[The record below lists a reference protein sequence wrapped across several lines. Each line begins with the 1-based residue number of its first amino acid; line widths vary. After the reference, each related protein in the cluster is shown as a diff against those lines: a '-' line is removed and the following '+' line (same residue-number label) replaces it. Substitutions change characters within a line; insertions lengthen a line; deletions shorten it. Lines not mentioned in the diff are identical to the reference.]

1 MKRWKTKTLFF
12 LFLYSLVISS
22 QAVPKDSPNNIKVNK
37 IWDSAAHNAFTDLIK
52 FKGNY
57 YCSFREGSGHVPGTD
72 GVVRILKSK
81 DAENWE
87 SVVSLEKQGI
97 DLRDPKLS
105 VTPDGR
111 IMVIIGGS
119 VYKDG
124 KLLGREPQVSFSD
137 KSGERFSSP
146 ERVTIDPEIVSWGDW
161 IWRVTWFKGTG
172 YAIDYQIGPE
182 ERRGPTALYL
192 VKTTDG
198 RNFQKV
204 SKIELD
210 GFPNEATIRFDESG
224 KMFVLIRREL
234 DDKMG
239 VLAQSPAP
247 YTQWEFDKLTYRLGG
262 PNFIFY
268 GDKII
273 VGTRIMESE
282 VYTGILIGDTSG
294 NLRKILSLPSGGDTS
309 YPGFVLEKDKLLVS
323 YYSSHEGKSAI
334 YMAVVPLSYIE
345 KLKIAPPVSQ
355 SKKIWDKAPQCAF
368 TDMVRYNGKF
378 YCTFREASSHVPTFD
393 GDDGKIRVIISDDGE
408 SWKSV
413 ALIEEKG
420 VDLRDPKLSVMPDNR
435 LMITCGGSV
444 YDNNRLMEW
453 NTRVIYSENG
463 KEWTRPFRVKGIP
476 LNNWFFRLT
485 WKGDT
490 GYVAANICEADPKT
504 GGVIMGYTEGTA
516 RKLIVY
522 KTTDGMNYEQ
532 VSDDIA
538 PTPVA
543 CEATIKFK
551 NDSTMF
557 MVIRNAGSSNL
568 SRWGMFTESKFPY
581 KQFTTINK
589 IDHIL
594 GGPNILSLENDRWLL
609 GTRGKMQNFWG
620 ISDSDKN
627 ENTTVLLRIDENGIF
642 ETICELPSGGQDTG
656 YPGFVIYNDRL
667 WVSYYSSHEGK
678 AAIYISSILLNDIY
692 KRE

>member
-1 MKRWKTKTLFF
+1 MKRWKTKTLLF
-12 LFLYSLVISS
+12 LFLYSLAISL
-22 QAVPKDSPNNIKVNK
+22 QAVPKDSSNNIKVKK

-87 SVVSLEKQGI
+87 SVAMLEKQGI

-137 KSGERFSSP
+137 KSGKRFSSP
-146 ERVTIDPEIVSWGDW
+146 EKVTIDPEIVSWGDW
-161 IWRVTWFKGTG
+161 IWRVTWYKGTG

-239 VLAQSPAP
+239 VLAKSSFP
-247 YTQWEFDKLTYRLGG
+247 YTQWEFNKLTYRLGG

-294 NLRKILSLPSGGDTS
+294 NLRKILALPTGGDTS

-323 YYSSHEGKSAI
+323 YYSSHEGKAAI

-345 KLKIAPPVSQ
+345 KLDS
-355 SKKIWDKAPQCAF
+355 
-368 TDMVRYNGKF
+368 
-378 YCTFREASSHVPTFD
+378 ASS
-393 GDDGKIRVIISDDGE
+393 
-408 SWKSV
+408 
-413 ALIEEKG
+413 
-420 VDLRDPKLSVMPDNR
+420 
-435 LMITCGGSV
+435 
-444 YDNNRLMEW
+444 
-453 NTRVIYSENG
+453 
-463 KEWTRPFRVKGIP
+463 
-476 LNNWFFRLT
+476 FF
-485 WKGDT
+485 
-490 GYVAANICEADPKT
+490 
-504 GGVIMGYTEGTA
+504 
-516 RKLIVY
+516 
-522 KTTDGMNYEQ
+522 
-532 VSDDIA
+532 
-538 PTPVA
+538 
-543 CEATIKFK
+543 
-551 NDSTMF
+551 
-557 MVIRNAGSSNL
+557 
-568 SRWGMFTESKFPY
+568 
-581 KQFTTINK
+581 
-589 IDHIL
+589 
-594 GGPNILSLENDRWLL
+594 
-609 GTRGKMQNFWG
+609 
-620 ISDSDKN
+620 
-627 ENTTVLLRIDENGIF
+627 
-642 ETICELPSGGQDTG
+642 
-656 YPGFVIYNDRL
+656 
-667 WVSYYSSHEGK
+667 
-678 AAIYISSILLNDIY
+678 
-692 KRE
+692 